1 MADFER
7 IAVLGLGLLGGSVAL
22 ATKRAGVAT
31 RTAGATRN
39 PEVLAEASR
48 RGVVDDVG
56 SFEEVVRDADLV
68 VLATTVAA
76 MPDVVRLVAPCLREG
91 AIVTDVG
98 SVKGVLAESMPDLLP
113 AGVCWVGAHP
123 MAGSH
128 ERGLVF
134 ATADLFDGKPCIV
147 TDDADAAS
155 VERVCEFWRA
165 LGARVVRRDATAHDE
180 EVAWV
185 SHVPHVL
192 AYAYATALASA
203 PAGTREVVGSGFRDF
218 TRIARSSPELWGDI
232 LTANRQSI
240 AEPLRAVGSAL
251 LSLGEVIEAG
261 DAGKLESL
269 IDAARKSLELV
280 LPPEKDQ
287 S

>member
-31 RTAGATRN
+31 RTLGATRN
-39 PEVLAEASR
+39 PDVLAEASR

-56 SFEEVVRDADLV
+56 TFEEVVEEAELV
-68 VLATTVAA
+68 VLATPIAA
-76 MPDVVRLVAPCLREG
+76 MPDVLRCVAPHLREG

-98 SVKGVLAESMPDLLP
+98 SVKGVLAESMPALLP
-113 AGVCWVGAHP
+113 PSVRWVGSHP

-128 ERGLVF
+128 ERGLAF
-134 ATADLFDGKPCIV
+134 ASADLFDGAACIV
-147 TDDADAAS
+147 TEDADAAS
-155 VERVCEFWRA
+155 VDRVCEFWRA
-165 LGARVVRRDATAHDE
+165 LGARVLRRDAAAHDE
-180 EVAWV
+180 EVAWA
-185 SHVPHVL
+185 SHVPHAL
-192 AYAYATALASA
+192 AYAYALALEAA

-232 LTANRQSI
+232 LTANRKSI
-240 AEPLRAVGSAL
+240 AAPLLAVGNS
-251 LSLGEVIEAG
+251 LSSIGEAIEAG
-261 DAGKLESL
+261 DAAKLETL
-269 IDAARKSLELV
+269 IEAARESLSLL
-280 LPPEKDQ
+280 LPPEEDQ

>member
-39 PEVLAEASR
+39 PEVLAEAFR

-56 SFEEVVRDADLV
+56 TFEEVVRDAELV
-68 VLATTVAA
+68 VLATTIAA
-76 MPDVVRLVAPCLREG
+76 MPEVVRRVAPHLREG

-98 SVKGVLAESMPDLLP
+98 SVKGVLAGSIPALLP
-113 AGVCWVGAHP
+113 PGVCWVGAHP

-128 ERGLVF
+128 ERGLAF
-134 ATADLFDGKPCIV
+134 ATANLFDGKPCIV
-147 TDDADAAS
+147 TDCADAAS
-155 VERVCEFWRA
+155 VDRVCEFWRA
-165 LGARVVRRDATAHDE
+165 LGARVLRRGTAVHDE

-185 SHVPHVL
+185 SHVPHAL
-192 AYAYATALASA
+192 AYAYASALVSA
-203 PAGTREVVGSGFRDF
+203 PAGIDEVVGSGFRDF

-232 LTANRQSI
+232 LTANRKSV
-240 AEPLRAVGSAL
+240 AAPLRAVGNAL
-251 LSLGEVIEAG
+251 ASLGEAIETG
-261 DAGKLESL
+261 DATRLEAF
-269 IDAARKSLELV
+269 IDAARENLALV
-280 LPPEKDQ
+280 LPPEEDQ

>member
-180 EVAWV
+180 EVAWA

-232 LTANRQSI
+232 LTANRQAI

-251 LSLGEVIEAG
+251 SSLGEAIEAG
-261 DAGKLESL
+261 DATKLEIL

-280 LPPEKDQ
+280 LPSGNDQ
-287 S
+287 T